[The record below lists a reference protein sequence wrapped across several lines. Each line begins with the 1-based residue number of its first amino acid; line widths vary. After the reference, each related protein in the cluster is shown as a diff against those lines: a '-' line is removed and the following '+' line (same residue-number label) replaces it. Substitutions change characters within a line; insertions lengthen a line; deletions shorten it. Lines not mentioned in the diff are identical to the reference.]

1 MDAPGADRAEDPGDA
16 APAVAAP
23 IPAAADG
30 LGADLG
36 DDLGD
41 DIVTPAGPVTLGA
54 RFGRPSLDGLV
65 FMLLLFVAVR
75 IGLSPLQD
83 NSFLT
88 HLATG
93 RLIFDTGS
101 VPTVDPYS
109 WTAHGE
115 PWTVQSWGASVIYA
129 AVEELAGFNG
139 LRLLTAFLV
148 GVLLTL
154 LWKLTDA
161 AGGLVGRLLAGTE
174 PPFGKSSPES
184 QT

>member
-65 FMLLLFVAVR
+65 FMLLLFVASLAV
-75 IGLSPLQD
+75 IGCPLIGGAD
-83 NSFLT
+83 RALVPFVLT
-88 HLATG
+88 
-93 RLIFDTGS
+93 
-101 VPTVDPYS
+101 
-109 WTAHGE
+109 
-115 PWTVQSWGASVIYA
+115 
-129 AVEELAGFNG
+129 
-139 LRLLTAFLV
+139 
-148 GVLLTL
+148 
-154 LWKLTDA
+154 
-161 AGGLVGRLLAGTE
+161 
-174 PPFGKSSPES
+174 
-184 QT
+184 